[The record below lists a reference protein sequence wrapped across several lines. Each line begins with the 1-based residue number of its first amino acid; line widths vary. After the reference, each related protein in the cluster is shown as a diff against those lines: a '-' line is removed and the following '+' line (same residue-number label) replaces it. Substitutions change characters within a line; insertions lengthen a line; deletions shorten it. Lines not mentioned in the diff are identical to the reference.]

1 MNKHLAILCPRT
13 VDPITNQ
20 FELGFKS
27 VDTVVA
33 DTFDAKVLDMILTL
47 FDPKSAVTTR
57 SLTGNELTRRR
68 HVVDVGVLS
77 RGGGM
82 KRWRNESALADGDDV
97 RDTES
102 VKHERIRGVVPKQR
116 AYN

>member
-1 MNKHLAILCPRT
+1 MNRHLATLCPRT

-27 VDTVVA
+27 VDTVIA
-33 DTFDAKVLDMILTL
+33 DTFDVKDLDTILTF

-57 SLTGNELTRRR
+57 SFTGDELTRRR
-68 HVVDVGVLS
+68 HVVDAGVLG

-82 KRWRNESALADGDDV
+82 KQWRNESALAEGDDM
-97 RDTES
+97 RDTEYM
-102 VKHERIRGVVPKQR
+102 KHVHI
-116 AYN
+116 

>member
-57 SLTGNELTRRR
+57 SFTGDELTRRR
-68 HVVDVGVLS
+68 HVVDVGVVG

-82 KRWRNESALADGDDV
+82 KQWRNESALAEGDDM
-97 RDTES
+97 RDTEYM
-102 VKHERIRGVVPKQR
+102 KHVHI
-116 AYN
+116 

>member
-1 MNKHLAILCPRT
+1 MNKHFTTLCSRT
-13 VDPITNQ
+13 INPITNR

-27 VDTVVA
+27 VNTVVA

-57 SLTGNELTRRR
+57 SLTGDELTRRR

-82 KRWRNESALADGDDV
+82 KQSQLVLELLRQVYYRESQPPV
-97 RDTES
+97 SIDTTS
-102 VKHERIRGVVPKQR
+102 SARGG
-116 AYN
+116 

>member
-1 MNKHLAILCPRT
+1 MNKHLTTLRPRT

-77 RGGGM
+77 RGGM
-82 KRWRNESALADGDDV
+82 KQSQLVLELLRQVYYRESQPPV
-97 RDTES
+97 SIDTTS
-102 VKHERIRGVVPKQR
+102 SARGG
-116 AYN
+116 